1 MKKPAIIHFPM
12 VAALVVK
19 LGRSK
24 YLEGVLVPRIAA
36 ITSLMSEIV
45 NSIYTYHY

>member
-1 MKKPAIIHFPM
+1 MKKPATIHFPM
-12 VAALVVK
+12 EATLVVK

-24 YLEGVLVPRIAA
+24 YLEGELVPRIAE

-45 NSIYTYHY
+45 NTC